1 MREPPKQIYTDKNK
15 QNSSGIYLLQP
26 GASSIFRNYF
36 QVPDSDIL
44 NASLPA
50 LCIQGHYLKQAKGSW
65 VAQTPLL
72 KQGTC

>member
-1 MREPPKQIYTDKNK
+1 MREPPVQIYTDKNK
-15 QNSSGIYLLQP
+15 QNSSGIYLLHP
-26 GASSIFRNYF
+26 GASSIFRNDF
-36 QVPDSDIL
+36 QLPERDIL

-50 LCIQGHYLKQAKGSW
+50 LSIGGHHSKQAKGSW